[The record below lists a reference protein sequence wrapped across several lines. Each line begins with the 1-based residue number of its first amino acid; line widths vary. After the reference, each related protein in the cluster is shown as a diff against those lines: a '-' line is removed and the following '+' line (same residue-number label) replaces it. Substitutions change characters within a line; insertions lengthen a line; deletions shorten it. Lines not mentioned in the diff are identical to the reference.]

1 MSVKIN
7 LAIEYFGASDIG
19 MVRTENQDSFGKFP
33 PDNLDLFSDKGQMFI
48 VADGIGGHAGGREA
62 SSLAVETISK
72 TFFNSSSSDTA
83 GSLSNAIEEGNKVIK
98 QKASTS
104 EKFGRMGTTSSVLV
118 LKNNIATIGQV
129 GDSKIYRIENN
140 KIEQL
145 TMEHTQLNEMLK
157 EGVLTE
163 EEAKNYPAK
172 SALSRALGMEE
183 KVRVDIIDNILLN
196 PGQTFILCTDGLS
209 KVNKEEILDVV
220 THNSLK
226 DACSKLISLAN
237 DRGGKDNVTVQ
248 LVKIINDQT
257 LPKISA
263 LKEEKF
269 KPEKRKKSKWLFIIP
284 ILILLG
290 VIGFQFSNSFF
301 AFINS
306 NESENNSNLVDEEI
320 VADNNSDLDPLMQAN
335 LFFKKASY
343 EKAFIL
349 YREVLEVEPMN
360 LEALDGINNIM
371 VVYKKKADELKS
383 EKNFSEAL
391 KFYLKIQKEKPED
404 IEIRNA
410 ILLCENQVKYGID
423 NPVTENINEEAS
435 YKINISSIDQSNWS
449 FINIDKS
456 QYEIEKG
463 TIKFY
468 STSSEKKSILN
479 STFTDASISAD
490 IKIISNPNDNGG
502 GIIIGYNISESGEA
516 YYLLKFTGDKYLL
529 QLISNNSVERLLSV
543 PVEKKLDE
551 LNLRVKCSGNLINIY
566 DGMNLIN
573 SWKSSEKIY
582 GKVGVYADKNVLVKF
597 QNILI
602 SGNN

>member
-1 MSVKIN
+1 
-7 LAIEYFGASDIG
+7 
-19 MVRTENQDSFGKFP
+19 
-33 PDNLDLFSDKGQMFI
+33 
-48 VADGIGGHAGGREA
+48 
-62 SSLAVETISK
+62 
-72 TFFNSSSSDTA
+72 
-83 GSLSNAIEEGNKVIK
+83 
-98 QKASTS
+98 
-104 EKFGRMGTTSSVLV
+104 
-118 LKNNIATIGQV
+118 
-129 GDSKIYRIENN
+129 
-140 KIEQL
+140 
-145 TMEHTQLNEMLK
+145 
-157 EGVLTE
+157 
-163 EEAKNYPAK
+163 
-172 SALSRALGMEE
+172 
-183 KVRVDIIDNILLN
+183 
-196 PGQTFILCTDGLS
+196 
-209 KVNKEEILDVV
+209 
-220 THNSLK
+220 
-226 DACSKLISLAN
+226 
-237 DRGGKDNVTVQ
+237 
-248 LVKIINDQT
+248 
-257 LPKISA
+257 
-263 LKEEKF
+263 
-269 KPEKRKKSKWLFIIP
+269 
-284 ILILLG
+284 
-290 VIGFQFSNSFF
+290 
-301 AFINS
+301 
-306 NESENNSNLVDEEI
+306 
-320 VADNNSDLDPLMQAN
+320 MQAN

-468 STSSEKKSILN
+468 STSSEKKSVLN
-479 STFTDASISAD
+479 SIFTDASISAD

-502 GIIIGYNISESGEA
+502 GIIIGYNISESGET

-529 QLISNNSVERLLSV
+529 QLISNNSIEQLLSV